1 MDEIFNVARTLHIL
15 SGGVGLFVAPG
26 AMLTHKG
33 GLWHRRWGKAYFWS
47 MVVVVLTAVLLSLVR
62 FNLFL
67 LLIAVFSFYLAFSG
81 YRALYRQTPQQR
93 AGSGDWGAAVLMS
106 AGGASLIG
114 YGIYLLLII
123 QIASFG
129 IVAIVFGGIGLA
141 AAVSDVRSFLRPP
154 TDKRAW
160 WFSHMSS
167 MLAAYIATVS
177 AFSVVNFHFLPTV
190 ARWLWPTVVGSI
202 VIAVWTR
209 YYREK
214 FRRADE
220 TRDEAETGSRRI
232 IEQVPAQVER
242 RIKERG
248 APA

>member
-1 MDEIFNVARTLHIL
+1 MDDIFNVTRMIHIL
-15 SGGVGLFVAPG
+15 SGGFGLFVAPG
-26 AMLTHKG
+26 AMLTRKG

-47 MVVVVLTAVLLSLVR
+47 MVIVVLTAVLMSLVR

-81 YRALYRQTPQQR
+81 YRVLYRKTPQQR
-93 AGSGDWGAAVLMS
+93 AGIMDWGVAVLMLT
-106 AGGASLIG
+106 GGASFIG
-114 YGIYLLLII
+114 YGIYLLLIPR
-123 QIASFG
+123 IASFG
-129 IVAIVFGGIGLA
+129 IVAIVFGSIGLA
-141 AAVSDVRSFLRPP
+141 AAVSDIRSFLHPP

-190 ARWLWPTVVGSI
+190 ARWLWPTVVGTI
-202 VIAVWTR
+202 GITVWTR

-214 FRRADE
+214 FRRV
-220 TRDEAETGSRRI
+220 DEARNEAKVGSGRI
-232 IEQVPAQVER
+232 IES
-242 RIKERG
+242 G
-248 APA
+248 AA